1 MFVRLGSFEIKAGV
15 LEALRST
22 YNTECVPLVRAA
34 RGNIDSFLLEP
45 IAAGGAIIACT
56 MWETE
61 DDAARYE
68 SSGTAQEVVAKVRE
82 YFAGP
87 PQLGSYRVHRPAPD
101 PRATP

>member
-61 DDAARYE
+61 DDAARYALSFA
-68 SSGTAQEVVAKVRE
+68 SSRAPSVCQWRSAQA
-82 YFAGP
+82 A
-87 PQLGSYRVHRPAPD
+87 S
-101 PRATP
+101 